1 MSKKQQLLNF
11 LNANLFEPIISS
23 PYASSQLKDDF
34 LSMREMLKDFSAKGI
49 LYFVWNTL
57 ANKEAEA
64 ILHHRLVDEGFDV
77 YTSTF
82 DIFKKE
88 FSYEWLMS

>member
-1 MSKKQQLLNF
+1 MNKKQQLLNF

-23 PYASSQLKDDF
+23 PYASSQLKNDF

-49 LYFVWNTL
+49 LYFVWNSL
-57 ANKEAEA
+57 ANKESEV
-64 ILHHRLVDEGFDV
+64 ILYHRLVDEGFDL
-77 YTSTF
+77 YKQTL

-88 FSYEWLMS
+88 FSYEWLIS